1 MKVSPRSEN
10 ELSFEGPSDKI
21 NPGKAP
27 CGSKIHLERKENR
40 SPKYL
45 PCGVSAVLR
54 AHME

>member
-1 MKVSPRSEN
+1 MKASPRSEK

-27 CGSKIHLERKENR
+27 CGSKIHLERKENHY
-40 SPKYL
+40 PQYL
-45 PCGVSAVLR
+45 LGGVSAVLR